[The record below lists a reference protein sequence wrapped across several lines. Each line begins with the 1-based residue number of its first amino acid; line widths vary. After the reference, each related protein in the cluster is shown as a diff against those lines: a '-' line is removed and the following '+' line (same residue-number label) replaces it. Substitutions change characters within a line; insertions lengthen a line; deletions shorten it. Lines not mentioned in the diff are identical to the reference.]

1 MASSVATWHA
11 LGGTAHR
18 PTHEDLSVGTPP
30 QAKPPERSQQ
40 REHLEWSQEFLN
52 ALRPCSAGRPQV
64 PIRRNETDG
73 KARKA
78 FSMHRWSKL
87 FIPTLREAPA
97 DAEVASHRLLIRAGY
112 IRQLGAGI
120 YNYLF
125 LGQRSLN
132 KIIAIVREEMDKIG
146 QEFYLPGILPKEP
159 WAESGRWTGMGE
171 NMFRLKDRKGAD
183 LCLGMTHEEIMT
195 TIARGELRS
204 YKQLPQIWYQ
214 IQTKFRD
221 EPRPKAGLLRVRQ
234 FTMKDSYSFDIDGAG
249 LDRSFDLHD
258 GVYRTI
264 FTRCG
269 LKFVSVEADSGAMG
283 GSQSQEFMVYTDAG
297 EDLIASCPECGYAA
311 NLEKAVSRLEPVTEM
326 EATGDGKPE
335 LVATPGCAAI
345 ADVAAFFKISPASDI
360 KCVAYM
366 ALNRGAA
373 GRDGGRPDTWHGVA
387 AFLRGDHQVNETKL
401 LGAIGAAELR
411 TMQADELAQYL
422 NGPAGYL
429 GPVGLK
435 PETQPLGAGLTVVVD
450 KALEGRRNMVCGA
463 NKADYHLR
471 NVTPGRDF
479 GWTLTADIRSVNE
492 GEACPKDNCGGKLVV
507 GKAVEVGHIF
517 KLGYK
522 YSESMGARVLDP
534 NGKEVT
540 PIMGSYGI
548 GIERILTAAIEQSN
562 DANGFWL
569 PASIAPF
576 TVVVTITNA
585 ADALLKETGETLA
598 AELESAGL
606 DVLLDDRDERAGV
619 KFKDADLIGIPYRI
633 NVGKKAAAG
642 QVELVTRARAGSVDV
657 AVADVVAQVKRR
669 VEEEGLLG
677 QFNGTVD

>member
-1 MASSVATWHA
+1 
-11 LGGTAHR
+11 
-18 PTHEDLSVGTPP
+18 
-30 QAKPPERSQQ
+30 
-40 REHLEWSQEFLN
+40 
-52 ALRPCSAGRPQV
+52 
-64 PIRRNETDG
+64 
-73 KARKA
+73 
-78 FSMHRWSKL
+78 MHRWSKL

-97 DAEVASHRLLIRAGY
+97 DAEVASHKFLLRSGY

-120 YNYLF
+120 YNYLP

-132 KIIAIVREEMDKIG
+132 KIIGIVREEMDKIG
-146 QEFYLPGILPKEP
+146 QEFLLPGILPREP
-159 WAESGRWTGMGE
+159 WEQSGRWTGMGD

-195 TIARGELRS
+195 TIARSELRS

-221 EPRPKAGLLRVRQ
+221 EPRPKSGLLRVRQ
-234 FTMKDSYSFDIDGAG
+234 FIMKDSYSFDIDKEG
-249 LDRSFDLHD
+249 LDKSFDLHD
-258 GVYRTI
+258 AVYRKI

-269 LKFVSVEADSGAMG
+269 LKFVAVEADSGSMG

-297 EDLIASCPECGYAA
+297 EDLIASCPVCGYAA
-311 NLEKAVSRLEPVTEM
+311 NTEKATSLLVPVTEL
-326 EATGDGKPE
+326 EPTGDGKPE
-335 LVATPGCAAI
+335 LVHTPNCATI
-345 ADVAAFFKISPASDI
+345 AEVAAFFKMAESSDI

-366 ALNRGAA
+366 ALKHGAA
-373 GRDGGRPDTWHGVA
+373 GKPGTWHGVA

-411 TMQADELAQYL
+411 TMQAEELTQFF
-422 NGPAGYL
+422 NGPAGFL

-435 PETQPLGAGLTVVVD
+435 PNATPLEDGLTVVVD
-450 KALEGRRNMVCGA
+450 KSLEGRKNLVAGA
-463 NKADYHLR
+463 NKLDYHLR

-479 GWTLTADIRSVNE
+479 SWTLSAEIRSVNE
-492 GEACPKDNCGGKLVV
+492 GEGCPKDGCTGKLVV
-507 GKAVEVGHIF
+507 GKAVEIGHIF

-522 YSESMGARVLDP
+522 YSESMGARVLDV

-562 DANGFWL
+562 DKNGFWL

-576 TVVVTITNA
+576 TVVVTVTNSSDA
-585 ADALLKETGETLA
+585 ALTETGQALA
-598 AELESAGL
+598 AELEAAGL

-619 KFKDADLIGIPYRI
+619 KFKDADLVGIPYRI
-633 NVGKKAAAG
+633 NVGKKAAG
-642 QVELVTRARAGSVDV
+642 GFVELVTRASSSSVDV
-657 AVADVVAQVKRR
+657 ALNEVAALVKER
-669 VEEEGLLG
+669 VQEDALLLTAEGSL
-677 QFNGTVD
+677 